1 VSVVWGSESAVGVA
15 FLSSRGERR
24 RLGRLSDGT
33 RLACPAAAGTAR
45 PLPFRSRA
53 VGTFGGSVWGGAAV
67 SLRMDFGLG
76 EPAVALCE
84 LLRLLVP
91 PASKS
96 LGLMS
101 PSTGV

>member
-1 VSVVWGSESAVGVA
+1 M
-15 FLSSRGERR
+15 
-24 RLGRLSDGT
+24 
-33 RLACPAAAGTAR
+33 
-45 PLPFRSRA
+45 
-53 VGTFGGSVWGGAAV
+53 
-67 SLRMDFGLG
+67 SLRMVFGLG